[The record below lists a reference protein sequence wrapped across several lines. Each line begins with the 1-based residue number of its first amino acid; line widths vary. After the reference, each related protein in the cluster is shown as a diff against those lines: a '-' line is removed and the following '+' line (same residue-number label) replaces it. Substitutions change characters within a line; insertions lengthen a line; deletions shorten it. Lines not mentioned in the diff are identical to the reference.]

1 MATEFWKRR
10 AEIMT
15 FLKGLSERE
24 KRVVLLYLCNDAS
37 IAPNLASKLAGI
49 RHSCHEPKSI
59 QLAEGSNLDLAFL
72 ARRKGCR
79 LERVVGAGDRWR
91 IFIRGHDDGDQ
102 LRIARHSQNRSA
114 LTLGQALAAL
124 RALPDQETSTTP

>member
-1 MATEFWKRR
+1 
-10 AEIMT
+10 MT

-24 KRVVLLYLCNDAS
+24 ERVVLLYLSNDTS
-37 IAPNLASKLAGI
+37 IAPNLANKLVGM
-49 RHSCHEPKSI
+49 RHSCHEPRII

-91 IFIRGHDDGDQ
+91 IFLRGHDHGAQ
-102 LRIARHSQNRSA
+102 LRTEEHNKNRNA

-124 RALPDQETSTTP
+124 RALPDQKISTTP